1 MLRDNKNQNLW
12 DRLTGLLARENL
24 SAADLRQGDNLNLSI
39 AALLVHIAAGD
50 EDYDEKEQRAIRAI
64 LLNELD
70 IPYEMI
76 TRMMEEA
83 KKQSDDAI
91 DFYGFVR
98 VINRN
103 FDQAGRLDV
112 VRMLWRVVFADGKI
126 KHKED
131 QLMRKICHLLGVVW
145 HDSVI
150 LKEEVYDMRMWDQI
164 VDFFHN
170 EDIAYSDFSQEQNLH
185 ISAAALFIH
194 AALADKEFHE
204 SEFERIK
211 DMIRNRFG
219 YSEELIEHLITHA
232 DRTRNEILDI
242 DEFIDIIRAK
252 FSPEEIRGFFA
263 MIWEVIIAD
272 GKIHPF
278 EQRLANLLA
287 PRFNIGPME
296 HEEIKNEVLGKAS
309 RHKSGIQKL
318 LEESG
323 TG

>member
-1 MLRDNKNQNLW
+1 MRDDKNKNLW
-12 DRLTGLLARENL
+12 DRLTSFISRQDI
-24 SAADLRQGDNLNLSI
+24 SAEALRQDDNLNLSI
-39 AALLVHIAAGD
+39 AALLVHVAAAD
-50 EDYDEKEQRAIRAI
+50 DDYDESEQKTIRAI
-64 LLNELD
+64 LLNELN
-70 IPYEMI
+70 IPYELT

-83 KKQSDDAI
+83 KKKTAEAI

-103 FDQAGRLDV
+103 FDQEGRLDI

-126 KHKED
+126 AHNED
-131 QLMRKICHLLGVVW
+131 QLMRKIGHLLGVVW
-145 HDSVI
+145 HDSLI
-150 LKEEVYDMRMWDQI
+150 LKEDVYDMRMWEQI
-164 VDFFHN
+164 VEFFHS
-170 EDIAYSDFSQEQNLH
+170 EDIAYSDFSQAQNLH

-204 SEFERIK
+204 TELERIK
-211 DMIRNRFG
+211 EMIQNRFG

-232 DRTRNEILDI
+232 DRTRNEILNI

-287 PRFNIGPME
+287 PRFNIGPQE
-296 HEEIKNEVLGKAS
+296 HEEIKHEVLGKAS
-309 RHKSGIQKL
+309 RHKSSIQKL

-323 TG
+323 QN

>member
-1 MLRDNKNQNLW
+1 MLRDNRNKNLW
-12 DRLTGLLARENL
+12 DRLTGLLTRENL
-24 SAADLRQGDNLNLSI
+24 NAADLRQEDNLNLSI
-39 AALLVHIAAGD
+39 AALLVQVAAGD
-50 EDYDEKEQRAIRAI
+50 DNYDEKEQRSIRAI
-64 LLNELD
+64 LLNELG
-70 IPYEMI
+70 IPYEMT

-83 KKQSDDAI
+83 KKQADDAI
-91 DFYGFVR
+91 DFHGFTR
-98 VINRN
+98 IINRN
-103 FDQAGRLDV
+103 FDQEGRLDV

-126 KHKED
+126 THGED

-164 VDFFHN
+164 VAFFDN
-170 EDIAYSDFSQEQNLH
+170 EEIAYSDFSQEQNLH

-211 DMIRNRFG
+211 EMIQSRFG

-242 DEFIDIIRAK
+242 DEFIEIIRK
-252 FSPEEIRGFFA
+252 RFSREEIRGFFA
-263 MIWEVIIAD
+263 MIWQVIIAD

-278 EQRLANLLA
+278 EQKLANLLA

-309 RHKSGIQKL
+309 RHKSSIQKL

-323 TG
+323 HN